1 MMRKLLV
8 LALASV
14 MLLSA
19 CHTVRG
25 AVHGIGK
32 DTAAAG
38 TWIQEKVPAD
48 QNQPYAQQ
56 PVEQQPVQQY

>member
-19 CHTVRG
+19 CHTFRG

-38 TWIQEKVPAD
+38 TWIQEKVPAARY
-48 QNQPYAQQ
+48 QPYAQQ